1 MAQDIKLVL
10 IGGGS
15 ASGKTF
21 ITTEALKRLND
32 PSDFLLL
39 PLDDYYKDLSDMSLA
54 ERKKQNFDSP
64 DAFDWPL
71 LRKQMKDLKRG
82 IPIDKPVYDFNQ
94 STRSKKIEHIEPKK
108 VIILEGIMALESHT
122 LRNMADL
129 KIFVDASPE
138 RRIIRRLV
146 RDSTERDNRSHD
158 EIIAQYFD
166 TVKPMYDLYIEP
178 QKVFSDA
185 ILYNEGTE
193 ASESKAINLLTT
205 LLKSLVSNK

>member
-1 MAQDIKLVL
+1 MNSSKLVL

-15 ASGKTF
+15 ASGKTY
-21 ITTEALKRLND
+21 ITLNALKALND

-39 PLDDYYKDLSDMSLA
+39 SLDDYYKAFSEMTLE

-71 LRKQMKDLKRG
+71 LKKQIRDLKNG
-82 IPIDKPVYDFNQ
+82 IAVEKPVYDFNAF
-94 STRSKKIEHIEPKK
+94 TRSDKVERVEPKK
-108 VIILEGIMALESHT
+108 VIILEGIMALESHS
-122 LRNMADL
+122 LRRIADL

-146 RDSTERDNRSHD
+146 RDSTERDNRTHD
-158 EIIAQYFD
+158 EIIAQYFA

-178 QKVFSDA
+178 LKVFSDA
-185 ILYNEGTE
+185 ILYNEGTAE
-193 ASESKAINLLTT
+193 SESKAVKLLTT
-205 LLKSLVSNK
+205 LLKSLLID

>member
-1 MAQDIKLVL
+1 MNSSKLVL

-15 ASGKTF
+15 ASGKTY
-21 ITTEALKRLND
+21 ITLNALKALND

-39 PLDDYYKDLSDMSLA
+39 SLDDYYKAFSEMTLE

-71 LRKQMKDLKRG
+71 LKKQIRDLKNG
-82 IPIDKPVYDFNQ
+82 IAIEKPVYDFNAF
-94 STRSKKIEHIEPKK
+94 TRSDKVERVEPKK
-108 VIILEGIMALESHT
+108 VIILEGIMALESHS
-122 LRNMADL
+122 LRRIADL

-146 RDSTERDNRSHD
+146 RDSTERDNRTHD
-158 EIIAQYFD
+158 EIIAQYFA

-178 QKVFSDA
+178 LKVFSDA
-185 ILYNEGTE
+185 ILYNEGTAE
-193 ASESKAINLLTT
+193 SESKAVKLLTT
-205 LLKSLVSNK
+205 LLKSLLID